1 MEKRNTLTD
10 GAGMTRPDN
19 REHDEQPVYDTP
31 LEAAGLTDAVVEKL
45 KRKHGKLYLVEV
57 AGEREGDAPHY
68 FVLKSPDRKIMGA
81 AAKIGHSDPFG
92 AGDLM
97 IRNCLVWGDESL
109 LDDMG
114 VFSALMAEFEKV
126 NQARA
131 ATIKNL

>member
-1 MEKRNTLTD
+1 MEGKDTLTD
-10 GAGMTRPDN
+10 GAGTTRPDD
-19 REHDEQPVYDTP
+19 REQDAHPGYDTP
-31 LEAAGLTDAVVEKL
+31 REAAGLTDAVVAKL
-45 KRKHGKLYLVEV
+45 KRQHGKLHLVEV
-57 AGEREGDAPHY
+57 SGEREGDAPHF

>member
-1 MEKRNTLTD
+1 MNKRNTITD
-10 GAGMTRPDN
+10 GACSTMPDDSVQN
-19 REHDEQPVYDTP
+19 MQPIYDTP
-31 LEAAGLTDAVVEKL
+31 QEAAGLTDALVEKL
-45 KRKHGKLYLVEV
+45 KRQHGKLYLVEV
-57 AGEREGDAPHY
+57 AAERDGDAPHF

-109 LDDMG
+109 LDDMA

-126 NQARA
+126 NQARV